1 MCEEFRCNPD
11 KVDHWKGKLPPL
23 KEVAATFKVLA
34 DETRT
39 SILYLLAQEEL
50 CVCDIATILGSSVSN
65 ISHHLRLLRAQRLV
79 KYRRQGK
86 MVFYSLD
93 DEHVL
98 ALIDQAFVH
107 VQHKDQL

>member
-1 MCEEFRCNPD
+1 MKPS
-11 KVDHWKGKLPPL
+11 
-23 KEVAATFKVLA
+23 
-34 DETRT
+34 T
-39 SILYLLAQEEL
+39 SSCISWLRGA

>member
-1 MCEEFRCNPD
+1 M
-11 KVDHWKGKLPPL
+11 
-23 KEVAATFKVLA
+23 LA

-50 CVCDIATILGSSVSN
+50 CVCDIATIWAVVFN
-65 ISHHLRLLRAQRLV
+65 ISHHLRLLRAQRLKV
-79 KYRRQGK
+79 SPPGK
-86 MVFYSLD
+86 DGFYSLD